1 MTYKV
6 VSKYI
11 KKVNFELKDTEAF
24 LKLSEN
30 IKKYKINLDIK
41 STQIRHQLLE
51 INMILKL
58 HREDGHTLAEISH
71 ATLIE
76 VNQNQIEKEV
86 LKEIILVKV
95 PSQVYVEIRKLF
107 INLFELSGYKDIK
120 IEENVDFEKLYRIK
134 KN

>member
-1 MTYKV
+1 MTYKI

-11 KKVNFELKDTEAF
+11 KKVNFEIKDTEAF

-41 STQIRHQLLE
+41 STQIKNQLLE
-51 INMILKL
+51 INVILKL
-58 HREDGHTLAEISH
+58 NKENGDTLAEISH

-76 VNQNQIEKEV
+76 LVQSNIEKEA

-95 PSQVYVEIRKLF
+95 PTKVYGEIRKLF

-120 IEENVDFEKLYRIK
+120 IEENVDFKKLYRLK